1 MSPIVAMYVAQAIHG
16 LAYGMLLFLVASGLT
31 LIFGMMGVLNLA
43 HASFFMLAAY
53 LCYESYQWVDSFW
66 VALLVAP
73 IIVAF
78 VGILIERF
86 FLRRLERGD
95 LGHIGQILLTL
106 GVSLMILGVVKIR
119 WSTEPL
125 VIRMPESLEGLVNI
139 FGLEY
144 PIYRL
149 FIIAISL
156 LILGILSFLLYKTR
170 LGKIVRAAVTDAD
183 MVDALGINI
192 PLVFTS
198 IFGIGT
204 WMAGV
209 AGVVSAPMLSVFPG
223 LADQIGMDA
232 FVVVIVGGFG
242 SLLGALLASL
252 VFGELNSF
260 GVQFIPRLAPVLM
273 FLFMVLVL
281 SFKPTGFFGDRE

>member
-1 MSPIVAMYVAQAIHG
+1 MSPVVAMYVSQAIHG

-43 HASFFMLAAY
+43 HASFFMLSAY
-53 LCYESYQWVDSFW
+53 LCFESLQWIDNFW

-73 IIVAF
+73 IL
-78 VGILIERF
+78 VGILGIIVERF

-106 GVSLMILGVVKIR
+106 GVSLMILGIVKIR
-119 WSTEPL
+119 WGTEPL

-144 PIYRL
+144 PLYRI
-149 FIIAISL
+149 FIIAISTAIL
-156 LILGILSFLLYKTR
+156 LILTILLFKTR
-170 LGKIVRAAVTDAD
+170 LGKIVRAAVDDAD
-183 MVDALGINI
+183 MVDALGINV

-209 AGVVSAPMLSVFPG
+209 AGVVAAPMLSVFPG

-273 FLFMVLVL
+273 FLFMALVL
-281 SFKPTGFFGDRE
+281 SFKPNGFFGER

>member
-1 MSPIVAMYVAQAIHG
+1 MSPVVAMYVAQAIHG
-16 LAYGMLLFLVASGLT
+16 VAYGMLLFLVASGLT

-43 HASFFMLAAY
+43 HAFFFMLAAY
-53 LCYESYQWVDSFW
+53 ICYSSLQIVDSFW

-73 IIVAF
+73 IIVA
-78 VGILIERF
+78 VLGMLVERF

-106 GVSLMILGVVKIR
+106 GVSLMIAGSVK
-119 WSTEPL
+119 WYWGTEAL
-125 VIRMPESLEGLVNI
+125 VIQMPEILDGFVSI
-139 FGLEY
+139 FGLKY
-144 PIYRL
+144 PVYRL
-149 FIIAISL
+149 FIILVSTIILVILAL
-156 LILGILSFLLYKTR
+156 LLFKTR
-170 LGKIVRAAVTDAD
+170 LGKIVRAAVEDAD

-198 IFGIGT
+198 VFGIGT
-204 WMAGV
+204 WMAGI
-209 AGVVSAPMLSVFPG
+209 AGVVAAPMLSVFPM

-242 SLLGALLASL
+242 SLLGALLAAL

-273 FLFMVLVL
+273 FLFMALVL
-281 SFKPTGFFGDRE
+281 SFKPTGFFGERE